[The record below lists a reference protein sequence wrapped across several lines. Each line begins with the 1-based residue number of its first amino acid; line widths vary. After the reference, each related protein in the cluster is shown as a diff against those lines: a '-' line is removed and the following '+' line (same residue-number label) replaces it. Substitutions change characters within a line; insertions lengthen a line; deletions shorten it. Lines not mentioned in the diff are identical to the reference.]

1 MEKRCQFLLPPLE
14 EAAELGFSVGS
25 GDAAEGVEGE
35 GPMHFIGDANPV
47 VFRAEQVPVPPE
59 REGAVGRGVDEFV
72 RGLDVS
78 DFRDP

>member
-1 MEKRCQFLLPPLE
+1 
-14 EAAELGFSVGS
+14 
-25 GDAAEGVEGE
+25 
-35 GPMHFIGDANPV
+35 MHFIGDANPV